1 MSCPVCFNASVA
13 DESVRA
19 SLNLG
24 IVVLMGVTGVVL
36 AGFLRFVI
44 SIARL
49 SKADL
54 SKADLKVR
62 LYGDNR
68 RESAE
73 DNRPVSAVVEAG
85 LQARLP
91 V

>member
-1 MSCPVCFNASVA
+1 MSCPVCFNASAA

-24 IVVLMGVTGVVL
+24 IFVLMGVTGVVL
-36 AGFLRFVI
+36 AGFLRFI
-44 SIARL
+44 MSIARL
-49 SKADL
+49 SKADP
-54 SKADLKVR
+54 SKADLKIR
-62 LYGDNR
+62 LYDDNTR
-68 RESAE
+68 AE
-73 DNRPVSAVVEAG
+73 SAVVEAG